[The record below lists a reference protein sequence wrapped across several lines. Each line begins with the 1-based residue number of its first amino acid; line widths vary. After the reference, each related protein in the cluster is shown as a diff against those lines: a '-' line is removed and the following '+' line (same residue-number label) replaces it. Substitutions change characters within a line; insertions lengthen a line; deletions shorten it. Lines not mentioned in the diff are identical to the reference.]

1 MLADLVMEVMEERAA
16 DRVGEEV
23 VVLLE
28 QRDED
33 DGTWI
38 GRAQHQGPEVDGI
51 TMLDLADTE
60 LPDLAVGTFVRARV
74 TDTAGI
80 DLEAVPL
87 DVLSAAT
94 TQAGGVR

>member
-1 MLADLVMEVMEERAA
+1 MLADLVMEVMDERAA

-38 GRAQHQGPEVDGI
+38 GRAAHQGPEVDGI
-51 TMLDLADTE
+51 TMLDLADAGE
-60 LPDLAVGTFVRARV
+60 LNLAVGTFVRARV
-74 TDTAGI
+74 SGSAGI
-80 DLEAVPL
+80 DLEATPIE
-87 DVLSAAT
+87 VLA
-94 TQAGGVR
+94 